1 MTSVNGNIKVCW
13 STSMPTVEIPAT
25 MTSEMREAI
34 MQALMGAVNNPN
46 MPTEQVVYE
55 AIVALARTDA
65 PELEEYEWD
74 YDDEIDPAAS
84 SMTASSTAGM
94 VNLRLPN
101 EPRKSISSVIITAF
115 GPEWRK

>member
-1 MTSVNGNIKVCW
+1 MTSVNGTIKVCW

-55 AIVALARTDA
+55 AIVALARTDTH
-65 PELEEYEWD
+65 EFEDYEFVQEC
-74 YDDEIDPAAS
+74 DDMDES
-84 SMTASSTAGM
+84 LS
-94 VNLRLPN
+94 
-101 EPRKSISSVIITAF
+101 SSVVMS
-115 GPEWRK
+115 EWGW